1 MARYVYQC
9 PLRWSDMDA
18 FGHVNNA
25 RFLTL
30 YEEARVALMFN
41 AAKKHGLGS
50 FAEGVVI
57 ARHEIDYLRPV
68 DYGIG
73 SGDGDASPEVRIE
86 LWASEIRNSAFTV
99 DYELY
104 DDGRLAGR
112 AKSVLVPFDLAGG
125 RPRRLSGPE
134 REFLEDWRG

>member
-1 MARYVYQC
+1 MARYVYHC

-18 FGHVNNA
+18 FQHVNNA

-41 AAKKHGLGS
+41 AAKQHGLTS

-73 SGDGDASPEVRIE
+73 SGEGHKSPEVRIE
-86 LWASEIRNSAFTV
+86 LWVHEIRNSAFVV
-99 DYELY
+99 DYELF
-104 DDGRLAGR
+104 DDGRVASR
-112 AKSVLVPFDLAGG
+112 ARSVLVPFDLEAK
-125 RPRRLSGPE
+125 RPRRINDAE
-134 REFLEDWRG
+134 RAFLEAFRE